1 MADEREQSDDEVPGG
16 LLGPL
21 PGKDFK
27 IGHIEVEDSEQTA
40 GTATTDGK

>member
-1 MADEREQSDDEVPGG
+1 MTNELEQNDDEVPGG

-27 IGHIEVEDSEQTA
+27 IGHIEVASEQTA
-40 GTATTDGK
+40 GAASTDGK